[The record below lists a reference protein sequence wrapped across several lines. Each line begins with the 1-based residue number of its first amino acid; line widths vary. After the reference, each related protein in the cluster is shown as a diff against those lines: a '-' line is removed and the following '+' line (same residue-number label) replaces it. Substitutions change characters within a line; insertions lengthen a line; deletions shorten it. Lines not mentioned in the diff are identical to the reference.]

1 MRKLNGSDR
10 GVGERRPA
18 GALRGM
24 PAGTPRG
31 DLLIVY
37 KKCDAMEK
45 KKLLAVINPISGT
58 QSKESMPD
66 VIARTIDAGR
76 FDVTVRFTQH
86 ASHATLLAEEAI
98 KAGFYGVIAVG
109 GDGTINEVA
118 AALRDSEVA
127 LGIIPCGSG
136 NGLAR
141 HLGIPMNAEK
151 AIEIINCD
159 NIEALDYC
167 TANDR
172 PFFCTCG
179 VGFDAHVSQKFAEA
193 KKRGPLS
200 YIQKTL
206 MEYLKYRCKTYV
218 IEMNG
223 KVVSEKAFVI
233 ACGNASQY
241 GNNAYITP
249 RASMHDGL
257 IDVTVLHPFTP
268 LDTALLGLLLFTR
281 HIDQDTNINTFRTP
295 ELTIRRQAPDV
306 MHIDGEP
313 VMMDADIHI
322 KCHHAGIRM
331 LLPPGDSD
339 RNKSILKPIE
349 NGFWDFVS
357 TIREE
362 LNI

>member
-1 MRKLNGSDR
+1 MAGKRK
-10 GVGERRPA
+10 
-18 GALRGM
+18 
-24 PAGTPRG
+24 
-31 DLLIVY
+31 I
-37 KKCDAMEK
+37 
-45 KKLLAVINPISGT
+45 LAVINPISGT
-58 QSKESMPD
+58 SNKEFMPET
-66 VIARTIDAGR
+66 IARCIDPDK
-76 FDVTVRFTQH
+76 FDVVVRFTQH
-86 ASHATLLAEEAI
+86 ASHATLLTEEAI
-98 KAGFYGVIAVG
+98 KEGFYGVIAVG

-118 AALRDSEVA
+118 AALRDSSTA

-141 HLGIPMNAEK
+141 HLGIPMNVEK
-151 AIEIINCD
+151 ALEIINLD

-193 KKRGPLS
+193 RKRGPLS

-206 MEYLKYRCKTYV
+206 VEYLKYRCKTYS
-218 IEMNG
+218 IEMNDR
-223 KVVSEKAFVI
+223 VVTEKAFVI

-241 GNNAYITP
+241 GNNAFITP

-257 IDVTVLHPFTP
+257 IDVTVIHPFTP
-268 LDTALLGLLLFTR
+268 LDTAVLGVLLFTR
-281 HIDQDTNINTFRTP
+281 HIDQDTNINTFRTS
-295 ELTIRRQAPDV
+295 ELTIHRPKPDV

-313 VMMDADIHI
+313 IMMNADIHI
-322 KCHHAGIRM
+322 KCHKAGIKIF
-331 LLPPGDSD
+331 LPVGDGD
-339 RNKSILKPIE
+339 EKKSLLKPIE
-349 NGFWDFVS
+349 NGFWDFVT

>member
-1 MRKLNGSDR
+1 MAGKRK
-10 GVGERRPA
+10 
-18 GALRGM
+18 
-24 PAGTPRG
+24 
-31 DLLIVY
+31 I
-37 KKCDAMEK
+37 
-45 KKLLAVINPISGT
+45 LAVINPISGT
-58 QSKESMPD
+58 SNKEFMPET
-66 VIARTIDAGR
+66 IARCIDPDK
-76 FDVTVRFTQH
+76 FDVVVRFTQH
-86 ASHATLLAEEAI
+86 ASHATLLTEEAI
-98 KAGFYGVIAVG
+98 KEGFYGVIAVG

-118 AALRDSEVA
+118 AALRDSSTA

-141 HLGIPMNAEK
+141 HLGIPMNVEK
-151 AIEIINCD
+151 ALEIINLD

-206 MEYLKYRCKTYV
+206 VEYLKYRCKTYS
-218 IEMNG
+218 IEMNDR
-223 KVVSEKAFVI
+223 VVTEKAFVI

-241 GNNAYITP
+241 GNNAFITP

-257 IDVTVLHPFTP
+257 IDVTVIHPFTP
-268 LDTALLGLLLFTR
+268 LDTAVLGLLLFTR
-281 HIDQDTNINTFRTP
+281 HIDQDTNINTFRTS
-295 ELTIRRQAPDV
+295 ELTIHRPKPDV

-313 VMMDADIHI
+313 IMMDADIHI
-322 KCHHAGIRM
+322 KCHKAGIKIF
-331 LLPPGDSD
+331 LPVGDGD
-339 RNKSILKPIE
+339 EKKSLLKPIE
-349 NGFWDFVS
+349 NGFWDFVT

>member
-1 MRKLNGSDR
+1 MAGKRK
-10 GVGERRPA
+10 
-18 GALRGM
+18 
-24 PAGTPRG
+24 
-31 DLLIVY
+31 I
-37 KKCDAMEK
+37 
-45 KKLLAVINPISGT
+45 LAVINPISGT
-58 QSKESMPD
+58 SNKEFMPET
-66 VIARTIDAGR
+66 IARCIDPGK
-76 FDVTVRFTQH
+76 FDVVVRFTQH
-86 ASHATLLAEEAI
+86 ASHATLLTEEAI
-98 KAGFYGVIAVG
+98 KEGFYGVIAVG

-118 AALRDSEVA
+118 AALRDSSTA

-141 HLGIPMNAEK
+141 HLGIPMNVEK
-151 AIEIINCD
+151 ALEIINLD

-193 KKRGPLS
+193 RKRGPLS

-206 MEYLKYRCKTYV
+206 VEYLKYRCKTYS
-218 IEMNG
+218 IEMNDR
-223 KVVSEKAFVI
+223 VVTEKAFVI

-241 GNNAYITP
+241 GNNAFITP

-257 IDVTVLHPFTP
+257 IDVTVIHPFTP
-268 LDTALLGLLLFTR
+268 LDTAVLGVLLFTR
-281 HIDQDTNINTFRTP
+281 HIDQDTNINTFRTS
-295 ELTIRRQAPDV
+295 ELTIHRPKPDV

-313 VMMDADIHI
+313 IMMDADIHI
-322 KCHHAGIRM
+322 KCHKAGIKIF
-331 LLPPGDSD
+331 LPVGDGD
-339 RNKSILKPIE
+339 EKKSLLKPIE
-349 NGFWDFVS
+349 NGFWDFVT

>member
-1 MRKLNGSDR
+1 MAGKRK
-10 GVGERRPA
+10 
-18 GALRGM
+18 
-24 PAGTPRG
+24 
-31 DLLIVY
+31 I
-37 KKCDAMEK
+37 
-45 KKLLAVINPISGT
+45 LAVINPISGT
-58 QSKESMPD
+58 SNKEFMPET
-66 VIARTIDAGR
+66 IARCIDPDK
-76 FDVTVRFTQH
+76 FDVVVRFTQH
-86 ASHATLLAEEAI
+86 ASHATLLTEEAI
-98 KAGFYGVIAVG
+98 KEGFYGVIAVG

-118 AALRDSEVA
+118 AALRDSSTA

-141 HLGIPMNAEK
+141 HLGIPMNVEK
-151 AIEIINCD
+151 ALEIINLD
-159 NIEALDYC
+159 NIESLDYC

-206 MEYLKYRCKTYV
+206 VEYLKYRCKTYS
-218 IEMNG
+218 IEMNDR
-223 KVVSEKAFVI
+223 VVTEKAFVI

-241 GNNAYITP
+241 GNNAFITP

-257 IDVTVLHPFTP
+257 IDVTVIHPFTP
-268 LDTALLGLLLFTR
+268 LDTAVLGVLLFTR
-281 HIDQDTNINTFRTP
+281 HIDQDTNINTFRTS
-295 ELTIRRQAPDV
+295 ELTIHRPKPDV

-313 VMMDADIHI
+313 IMMNADIHI
-322 KCHHAGIRM
+322 KCHKAGIKIF
-331 LLPPGDSD
+331 LPVGDGD
-339 RNKSILKPIE
+339 EKKSLLKPIE
-349 NGFWDFVS
+349 NGFWDFVT

>member
-1 MRKLNGSDR
+1 MAGKRK
-10 GVGERRPA
+10 
-18 GALRGM
+18 
-24 PAGTPRG
+24 
-31 DLLIVY
+31 I
-37 KKCDAMEK
+37 
-45 KKLLAVINPISGT
+45 LAVINPISGT
-58 QSKESMPD
+58 SNKEFMPET
-66 VIARTIDAGR
+66 IARCIDTGK
-76 FDVTVRFTQH
+76 FEVVVRFTQH
-86 ASHATLLAEEAI
+86 ASHATLLTEEAI
-98 KAGFYGVIAVG
+98 KEGFYGVIAVG

-118 AALRDSEVA
+118 AALRDSSTA

-141 HLGIPMNAEK
+141 HLGIPMNVEK
-151 AIEIINCD
+151 ALEIINLD

-193 KKRGPLS
+193 RKRGPLS

-206 MEYLKYRCKTYV
+206 VEYLKYRCKTYS
-218 IEMNG
+218 IEMNDR
-223 KVVSEKAFVI
+223 VVTEKAFVI

-241 GNNAYITP
+241 GNNAFITP

-257 IDVTVLHPFTP
+257 IDVTVIHPFTP
-268 LDTALLGLLLFTR
+268 LDTAVLGVLLFTR
-281 HIDQDTNINTFRTP
+281 HIDQDTNINTFRTS
-295 ELTIRRQAPDV
+295 ELTIHRPKPDV

-313 VMMDADIHI
+313 IMMDADIHI
-322 KCHHAGIRM
+322 KCHKAGIKIF
-331 LLPPGDSD
+331 LPVGDGD
-339 RNKSILKPIE
+339 EKKSLLKPIE
-349 NGFWDFVS
+349 NGFWDFVT

>member
-1 MRKLNGSDR
+1 MAGKRK
-10 GVGERRPA
+10 
-18 GALRGM
+18 
-24 PAGTPRG
+24 
-31 DLLIVY
+31 I
-37 KKCDAMEK
+37 
-45 KKLLAVINPISGT
+45 LAVINPISGT
-58 QSKESMPD
+58 SNKEFMPET
-66 VIARTIDAGR
+66 IARCIDPDK
-76 FDVTVRFTQH
+76 FDVVVRFTQH
-86 ASHATLLAEEAI
+86 ASHATLLTEEAI
-98 KAGFYGVIAVG
+98 KEGFYGVIAVG

-118 AALRDSEVA
+118 AALRDSSTA

-141 HLGIPMNAEK
+141 HLGIPMNVEK
-151 AIEIINCD
+151 ALEIINLD

-206 MEYLKYRCKTYV
+206 VEYLKYRCKTYS
-218 IEMNG
+218 IEMNDR
-223 KVVSEKAFVI
+223 VVTEKAFVI

-241 GNNAYITP
+241 GNNAFITP

-257 IDVTVLHPFTP
+257 IDVTVIHPFTP
-268 LDTALLGLLLFTR
+268 LDTAVLGVLLFTR
-281 HIDQDTNINTFRTP
+281 HIDQDTNINTFRTS
-295 ELTIRRQAPDV
+295 ELTIHRPKPDV

-313 VMMDADIHI
+313 IMMDADIHI
-322 KCHHAGIRM
+322 KCHKAGLKIF
-331 LLPPGDSD
+331 LPVGDGDEKQSL
-339 RNKSILKPIE
+339 LKPIE
-349 NGFWDFVS
+349 NGFWDFVT

-362 LNI
+362 LHI

>member
-1 MRKLNGSDR
+1 MAGKRK
-10 GVGERRPA
+10 
-18 GALRGM
+18 
-24 PAGTPRG
+24 
-31 DLLIVY
+31 I
-37 KKCDAMEK
+37 
-45 KKLLAVINPISGT
+45 LAVINPISGT
-58 QSKESMPD
+58 SNKEFMPET
-66 VIARTIDAGR
+66 IARCIDPDK
-76 FDVTVRFTQH
+76 FDVVVRFTQH
-86 ASHATLLAEEAI
+86 ASHATLLTEEAI
-98 KAGFYGVIAVG
+98 KEGFYGVIAVG

-118 AALRDSEVA
+118 AALRDSSTA

-141 HLGIPMNAEK
+141 HLGIPMNVEK
-151 AIEIINCD
+151 ALEIINLD
-159 NIEALDYC
+159 NIESLDYC

-206 MEYLKYRCKTYV
+206 VEYLKYRCKTYS
-218 IEMNG
+218 IEMNDR
-223 KVVSEKAFVI
+223 VVTEKAFVI

-241 GNNAYITP
+241 GNNAFITP

-257 IDVTVLHPFTP
+257 IDVTVIHPFTP
-268 LDTALLGLLLFTR
+268 LDTAVLGVLLFTR
-281 HIDQDTNINTFRTP
+281 HIDQDTNINTFRTS
-295 ELTIRRQAPDV
+295 ELTIHRPKPDV

-313 VMMDADIHI
+313 IMMDADIHI
-322 KCHHAGIRM
+322 KCHKAGIKIF
-331 LLPPGDSD
+331 LPIGDGD
-339 RNKSILKPIE
+339 EKKSLLKPIE
-349 NGFWDFVS
+349 NGFWDFVT

>member
-1 MRKLNGSDR
+1 MAGKRK
-10 GVGERRPA
+10 
-18 GALRGM
+18 
-24 PAGTPRG
+24 
-31 DLLIVY
+31 I
-37 KKCDAMEK
+37 
-45 KKLLAVINPISGT
+45 LAVINPISGT
-58 QSKESMPD
+58 SNKEFMPET
-66 VIARTIDAGR
+66 IARCIDPDK
-76 FDVTVRFTQH
+76 FDVVVRFTQH
-86 ASHATLLAEEAI
+86 ASHATLLTEEAI
-98 KAGFYGVIAVG
+98 KEGFYGVIAVG

-118 AALRDSEVA
+118 AALRDSSTA

-141 HLGIPMNAEK
+141 HLGIPMNVEK
-151 AIEIINCD
+151 ALEIINLD

-206 MEYLKYRCKTYV
+206 VEYLKYRCKTYS
-218 IEMNG
+218 IEMNDR
-223 KVVSEKAFVI
+223 VVTEKAFVI

-241 GNNAYITP
+241 GNNAFITP

-257 IDVTVLHPFTP
+257 IDVTVIHPFTP
-268 LDTALLGLLLFTR
+268 LDTAVLGVLLFTR
-281 HIDQDTNINTFRTP
+281 HIDQDTNINTFRTS
-295 ELTIRRQAPDV
+295 ELTIHRLKPDV

-313 VMMDADIHI
+313 IMMDADIHI
-322 KCHHAGIRM
+322 KCHKAGIKIF
-331 LLPPGDSD
+331 LPVGDGD
-339 RNKSILKPIE
+339 EKKSLLKPIE
-349 NGFWDFVS
+349 NGFWDFVT

>member
-1 MRKLNGSDR
+1 M
-10 GVGERRPA
+10 A
-18 GALRGM
+18 
-24 PAGTPRG
+24 
-31 DLLIVY
+31 
-37 KKCDAMEK
+37 K
-45 KKLLAVINPISGT
+45 KKIIFIINPISGT
-58 QSKESMPD
+58 ANKDSMPSL
-66 VIARTIDAGR
+66 IERYIDKAI
-76 FDVTVRFTQH
+76 FDVEIRFTEYSGH
-86 ASHATLLAEEAI
+86 ASEIATAA
-98 KAGFYGVIAVG
+98 KNTGVDIVVAVG

-118 AALRDSEVA
+118 AALRDSGTA
-127 LGIIPCGSG
+127 LGIVPCGSG

-151 AIEIINCD
+151 ALEIINLD

-206 MEYLKYRCKTYV
+206 AEYLKYRCKTYS
-218 IEMNG
+218 IEMHDR
-223 KVVSEKAFVI
+223 VVTEKAFVI

-241 GNNAYITP
+241 GNNAFIAP

-257 IDVTVLHPFTP
+257 IDVTVIHPFTP
-268 LDTALLGLLLFTR
+268 LDTALLGVLLFTR
-281 HIDQDTNINTFRTP
+281 HIDQDTNINTFRTS
-295 ELTIRRQAPDV
+295 ELTIHRPKPDV

-313 VMMDADIHI
+313 IMMDADIHI
-322 KCHHAGIRM
+322 KCHKSGINIF
-331 LLPPGDSD
+331 LPEGDGGEK
-339 RNKSILKPIE
+339 KSLLKPIE

-357 TIREE
+357 TIRAE

>member
-1 MRKLNGSDR
+1 
-10 GVGERRPA
+10 
-18 GALRGM
+18 M
-24 PAGTPRG
+24 PET
-31 DLLIVY
+31 
-37 KKCDAMEK
+37 
-45 KKLLAVINPISGT
+45 
-58 QSKESMPD
+58 
-66 VIARTIDAGR
+66 IARCIDPDK
-76 FDVTVRFTQH
+76 FDVVVRFTQH
-86 ASHATLLAEEAI
+86 ASHATLLTEEAI
-98 KAGFYGVIAVG
+98 KEDFYGVIAVG

-118 AALRDSEVA
+118 AALRDSSTA

-141 HLGIPMNAEK
+141 HLGIPMNVEK
-151 AIEIINCD
+151 ALEIINLD

-206 MEYLKYRCKTYV
+206 VEYLKYRCKTYS
-218 IEMNG
+218 IEMNDR
-223 KVVSEKAFVI
+223 VVTEKAFVI

-241 GNNAYITP
+241 GNNAFITP

-257 IDVTVLHPFTP
+257 IDVTVIHPFTP
-268 LDTALLGLLLFTR
+268 LDTAVLGVLLFTR
-281 HIDQDTNINTFRTP
+281 HIDQDTNINTFRTS
-295 ELTIRRQAPDV
+295 ELTIHRPKPDV

-313 VMMDADIHI
+313 IMMDADIHI
-322 KCHHAGIRM
+322 KCHKAGIKIF
-331 LLPPGDSD
+331 LPTGDGD
-339 RNKSILKPIE
+339 EKKSLLKPIE
-349 NGFWDFVS
+349 NGFWDFVT

>member
-1 MRKLNGSDR
+1 
-10 GVGERRPA
+10 
-18 GALRGM
+18 M
-24 PAGTPRG
+24 PET
-31 DLLIVY
+31 
-37 KKCDAMEK
+37 
-45 KKLLAVINPISGT
+45 
-58 QSKESMPD
+58 
-66 VIARTIDAGR
+66 IARCIDPDK
-76 FDVTVRFTQH
+76 FDVVVRFTQH
-86 ASHATLLAEEAI
+86 ASHATLLTEEAI
-98 KAGFYGVIAVG
+98 KEGFYGVIAVG

-118 AALRDSEVA
+118 AALRDSSTA

-141 HLGIPMNAEK
+141 HLGIPMNVEK
-151 AIEIINCD
+151 ALEIINLD

-193 KKRGPLS
+193 RKRGPLS

-206 MEYLKYRCKTYV
+206 VEYLKYRCKTYS
-218 IEMNG
+218 IEMNDR
-223 KVVSEKAFVI
+223 VVTEKAFVI

-241 GNNAYITP
+241 GNNAFITP

-257 IDVTVLHPFTP
+257 IDVTVIHPFTP
-268 LDTALLGLLLFTR
+268 LDTAVLGVLLFTR
-281 HIDQDTNINTFRTP
+281 HIDQDTNINTFRTS
-295 ELTIRRQAPDV
+295 ELTIHRPKPDV

-313 VMMDADIHI
+313 IMMDADIHI
-322 KCHHAGIRM
+322 KCHKAGIKIF
-331 LLPPGDSD
+331 LPTGDGD
-339 RNKSILKPIE
+339 EKKSLLKPIE
-349 NGFWDFVS
+349 NGFWDFVT

>member
-1 MRKLNGSDR
+1 MAGKRK
-10 GVGERRPA
+10 
-18 GALRGM
+18 
-24 PAGTPRG
+24 
-31 DLLIVY
+31 I
-37 KKCDAMEK
+37 
-45 KKLLAVINPISGT
+45 LAVINPISGT
-58 QSKESMPD
+58 SNKEFMPET
-66 VIARTIDAGR
+66 IARCIDPDK
-76 FDVTVRFTQH
+76 FDVVVRFTQH
-86 ASHATLLAEEAI
+86 ASHATLLTEEAI
-98 KAGFYGVIAVG
+98 KEGYYGVIAVG

-118 AALRDSEVA
+118 AALRDSSTA

-141 HLGIPMNAEK
+141 HLGIPMNVEK
-151 AIEIINCD
+151 ALEIINLD

-193 KKRGPLS
+193 RKRGPLS

-206 MEYLKYRCKTYV
+206 VEYLKYRCKTYS
-218 IEMNG
+218 IEMNDR
-223 KVVSEKAFVI
+223 VVTEKAFVI

-241 GNNAYITP
+241 GNNAFITP

-257 IDVTVLHPFTP
+257 IDVTVIHPFTP
-268 LDTALLGLLLFTR
+268 LDTAVLGVLLFTR
-281 HIDQDTNINTFRTP
+281 HIDQDTNINTFRTS
-295 ELTIRRQAPDV
+295 ELTIHRPKPDV

-313 VMMDADIHI
+313 IMMDADIHI
-322 KCHHAGIRM
+322 KCHKAGIKIF
-331 LLPPGDSD
+331 LPVGDGD
-339 RNKSILKPIE
+339 EKKSLLKPIE
-349 NGFWDFVS
+349 NGFWDFVT

>member
-1 MRKLNGSDR
+1 MAGKRK
-10 GVGERRPA
+10 
-18 GALRGM
+18 
-24 PAGTPRG
+24 
-31 DLLIVY
+31 I
-37 KKCDAMEK
+37 
-45 KKLLAVINPISGT
+45 LAVINPISGT
-58 QSKESMPD
+58 SNKEFMPET
-66 VIARTIDAGR
+66 IARCIDPDK
-76 FDVTVRFTQH
+76 FDVVVRFTQH
-86 ASHATLLAEEAI
+86 ASHATLLTEEAI
-98 KAGFYGVIAVG
+98 KEGFYGVIAVG

-118 AALRDSEVA
+118 AALRDSSTA

-141 HLGIPMNAEK
+141 HLGIPMNVGK
-151 AIEIINCD
+151 ALEIINLD
-159 NIEALDYC
+159 NIESLDYC

-206 MEYLKYRCKTYV
+206 VEYLKYRCKTYS
-218 IEMNG
+218 IEMNDR
-223 KVVSEKAFVI
+223 VVTEKAFVI

-241 GNNAYITP
+241 GNNAFITP

-257 IDVTVLHPFTP
+257 IDVTVIHPFTP
-268 LDTALLGLLLFTR
+268 LDTAVLGVLLFTR
-281 HIDQDTNINTFRTP
+281 HIDQDTNINTFRTS
-295 ELTIRRQAPDV
+295 ELTIHRPKPDV

-313 VMMDADIHI
+313 IMMDADIHI
-322 KCHHAGIRM
+322 KCHKAGIKIF
-331 LLPPGDSD
+331 LPVGDGD
-339 RNKSILKPIE
+339 EKKSLLKPIE
-349 NGFWDFVS
+349 NGFWDFVT

>member
-1 MRKLNGSDR
+1 MAGKRK
-10 GVGERRPA
+10 
-18 GALRGM
+18 
-24 PAGTPRG
+24 
-31 DLLIVY
+31 I
-37 KKCDAMEK
+37 
-45 KKLLAVINPISGT
+45 LAVINPISGT
-58 QSKESMPD
+58 SNKEFMPET
-66 VIARTIDAGR
+66 IARCIDPDK
-76 FDVTVRFTQH
+76 FDVVVRFTQH
-86 ASHATLLAEEAI
+86 ASHATLLTEEAI
-98 KAGFYGVIAVG
+98 KEGFYGVIAVG
-109 GDGTINEVA
+109 GDCTINEVA
-118 AALRDSEVA
+118 AALRDSSTA

-141 HLGIPMNAEK
+141 HLGIPMNVEK
-151 AIEIINCD
+151 ALEIINLD

-206 MEYLKYRCKTYV
+206 VEYLKYRCKTYS
-218 IEMNG
+218 IEMNDR
-223 KVVSEKAFVI
+223 VVTEKAFVI

-241 GNNAYITP
+241 GNNAFITP

-257 IDVTVLHPFTP
+257 IDVTVIHPFTP
-268 LDTALLGLLLFTR
+268 LDTAVLGVLLFTR
-281 HIDQDTNINTFRTP
+281 HIDQDTNINTFRTS
-295 ELTIRRQAPDV
+295 ELTIHRPKPDV

-313 VMMDADIHI
+313 IMKDADIHI
-322 KCHHAGIRM
+322 KCHKAGIKIF
-331 LLPPGDSD
+331 LPVGDGD
-339 RNKSILKPIE
+339 EKKSLLKPIE
-349 NGFWDFVS
+349 NGFWDFVT

>member
-1 MRKLNGSDR
+1 MPETIMR
-10 GVGERRPA
+10 
-18 GALRGM
+18 
-24 PAGTPRG
+24 
-31 DLLIVY
+31 
-37 KKCDAMEK
+37 C
-45 KKLLAVINPISGT
+45 
-58 QSKESMPD
+58 
-66 VIARTIDAGR
+66 IDTRR
-76 FDVTVRFTQH
+76 FDVSVRFTQH
-86 ASHATLLAEEAI
+86 ASHATILTEEAI
-98 KAGFYGVIAVG
+98 SEHYYGVLAVG

-118 AALRDSEVA
+118 AALRDSGTA
-127 LGIIPCGSG
+127 LGIVPCGSG

-151 AIEIINCD
+151 ALEIINLD

-206 MEYLKYRCKTYV
+206 AEYLKYRCKTYS
-218 IEMNG
+218 IEMHDR
-223 KVVSEKAFVI
+223 VVTEKAFVI

-241 GNNAYITP
+241 GNNAFIAP

-257 IDVTVLHPFTP
+257 IDVTVIHPFTP
-268 LDTALLGLLLFTR
+268 LDTALLGVLLFTR
-281 HIDQDTNINTFRTP
+281 HIDQDTNINTFRTS
-295 ELTIRRQAPDV
+295 ELTIHRPKPDV

-313 VMMDADIHI
+313 IMMDADIHI
-322 KCHHAGIRM
+322 KCHKAGINIF
-331 LLPPGDSD
+331 LPEGDGGEK
-339 RNKSILKPIE
+339 KSLLKPIE

-357 TIREE
+357 TIRAE